1 MNPEKVT
8 INIKRLKKCPNCG
21 RLLLKE
27 LPHCPYCE
35 KQKQKEEPFRWKGLF
50 SLILTV
56 IFLIL
61 TYFFI
66 TTPGNVWHDHNKT
79 LILVSAIIVL
89 LIQRQLK

>member
-1 MNPEKVT
+1 MNQEKVT
-8 INIKRLKKCPNCG
+8 IDLDKLKKCPNCG

-35 KQKQKEEPFRWKGLF
+35 KTPKKEPFRWKGLF

-66 TTPGNVWHDHNKT
+66 TTPGNVWHDHDKT